1 VSGSE
6 LTTRLKAVPLF
17 SSLSQRELRTLAE
30 RGWIGEIQ
38 PGHVLCS
45 QGKRGDD
52 FFVVLD
58 GSAAVQ
64 RNGRKIGTLAAGQ
77 FFGEIALL
85 DNMERTATVTAVTPM
100 RVFTL
105 GRSDFKAALYE
116 GGIAVKLLVTMAARL
131 RASEAQLAD

>member
-1 VSGSE
+1 MSGSE
-6 LTTRLKAVPLF
+6 LTARLKGVPLF
-17 SSLSQRELRTLAE
+17 SSLSQRQLRRLAE

-38 PGHVLCS
+38 PGHVLCT

-52 FFVVLD
+52 FFVILD

-64 RNGRKIGTLAAGQ
+64 RNGRKIGTLSDGH

-85 DNMERTATVTAVTPM
+85 DDMQRTATVTAVTPM

-116 GGIAVKLLVTMAARL
+116 EDLAVKLLVTMAARL
-131 RASEAQLAD
+131 RASDAAVAD